1 MSIEKVTDIQNPKE
15 FMDAILNFL
24 DIKASKPPNEKVPAI
39 LNEIFEILNNQP
51 KASRENLESRFVEK
65 LSFELLKLDKKDFQ
79 NKLDFSSNKNTEK
92 TDILKIQKL
101 ATDLKNDL
109 SKNESFQNQ
118 NRDFLESSLTGS
130 KGQSVKTEK
139 KNDFEKL
146 PPQFLESLSKG
157 LDKNKLLTE
166 DRLALFLNCVKK
178 AIEGFKKEDKA
189 SLHPKALDGSIN
201 PTNKLLE
208 TEKILKLDF
217 KLLNENNSKIFQE
230 QVLFIQ
236 NRQDQIPLGIVG
248 FHIKKEERK
257 INLKKSKKKKKYRY
271 PKQMKY
277 KEEYFE

>member
-1 MSIEKVTDIQNPKE
+1 MSIEKVTDIQNSKE

-24 DIKASKPPNEKVPAI
+24 DIKTSKPPNEKVSVI

-65 LSFELLKLDKKDFQ
+65 ISFELLKLDKKDFQ

-92 TDILKIQKL
+92 TDILKIQEFS
-101 ATDLKNDL
+101 ADLENDL

-118 NRDFLESSLTGS
+118 NRAFLESSLTGG
-130 KGQSVKTEK
+130 KDQNVKTEK

-157 LDKNKLLTE
+157 WDKNKLLIE
-166 DRLALFLNCVKK
+166 DRLSHFLNCVKK

-189 SLHPKALDGSIN
+189 ALHPKALDGSIN
-201 PTNKLLE
+201 STNKLLE
-208 TEKILKLDF
+208 TDKTIKLDF
-217 KLLNENNSKIFQE
+217 KLLDENNSKILQE

-236 NRQDQIPLGIVG
+236 NRLNQIPLGIVG
-248 FHIKKEERK
+248 YHIKEKDK
-257 INLKKSKKKKKYRY
+257 KMNLKKSKKKRKPRY
-271 PKQMKY
+271 PKQINY

>member
-1 MSIEKVTDIQNPKE
+1 MSVEKVIDIQNPQE
-15 FMDAILNFL
+15 FLDTILNFL
-24 DIKASKPPNEKVPAI
+24 DIKASKPPNEKVSAI

-51 KASRENLESRFVEK
+51 KASRENLENRFVEK

-118 NRDFLESSLTGS
+118 NRDFLESSLRGS
-130 KGQSVKTEK
+130 KDQNVKAEK
-139 KNDFEKL
+139 KNGSEKL
-146 PPQFLESLSKG
+146 SSQFSESLSKG

-166 DRLALFLNCVKK
+166 DRLALFLNCVKR
-178 AIEGFKKEDKA
+178 AIEGFKREDTI
-189 SLHPKALDGSIN
+189 HPKALDGSIHS
-201 PTNKLLE
+201 TNRPLE
-208 TEKILKLDF
+208 ADKTIKLDF
-217 KLLNENNSKIFQE
+217 KLLDENNSKILQE
-230 QVLFIQ
+230 QVSVIQ

-257 INLKKSKKKKKYRY
+257 MNLKKSKKKKKYRD